1 MDEDDQAKKSKIV
14 SSLKLAKMH
23 VTPWFSSAATCGCGS
38 EPFVTLPTFRS
49 RLIQLSL
56 PGAAASSWAE

>member
-1 MDEDDQAKKSKIV
+1 MDEDDQAKKIKDCLLSRNGE
-14 SSLKLAKMH
+14 MH
-23 VTPWFSSAATCGCGS
+23 ATPRFSSAATCRS
-38 EPFVTLPTFRS
+38 EPFVTLPKFRS